1 MYISLWISQ
10 YGKIMLDKLCFFIC
24 YYKVIHTVIH
34 TNLQIKKPR
43 RGSRGLY
50 LLLIED

>member
-1 MYISLWISQ
+1 MFISLWISQ

-34 TNLQIKKPR
+34 TNLQIKNH
-43 RGSRGLY
+43 GVEAVVYICFL
-50 LLLIED
+50 